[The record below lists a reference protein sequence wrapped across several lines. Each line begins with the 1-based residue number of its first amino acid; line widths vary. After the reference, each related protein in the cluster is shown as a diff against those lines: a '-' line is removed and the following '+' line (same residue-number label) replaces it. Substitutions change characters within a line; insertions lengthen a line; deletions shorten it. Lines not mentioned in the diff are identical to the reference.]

1 MNETDDEGSTCCAGV
16 SAGAVHVLG
25 LGGQGSLPR
34 AESWRERWDLERCLR
49 QREWQAGRLRDIKVS
64 AVLSCGQYV
73 IWPGRSPGCGKVMR
87 VGWVHGSVKGCVL
100 GSVSCGDYEENH

>member
-87 VGWVHGSVKGCVL
+87 ACLEGRLGAWGCEGLCSGVCVL
-100 GSVSCGDYEENH
+100 W